1 MVSFICISCLFTQFF
16 SSTLQVGSVEASLQ
30 VTPAATQLVGTIDSS
45 LSLICSSSSKPILCL
60 WKTPYGHVYT
70 LSKGVFAESGRLR
83 HKDDAEGDECGLEIV
98 GLEDQDNG
106 QWECEVGSLIG
117 DTFQT
122 ASANINLNV
131 KSKFAS
137 KCQLPSNCF
146 KVISK
151 KVKVGLVSRDKSA

>member
-1 MVSFICISCLFTQFF
+1 MYNILSLYQLFVYKFF
-16 SSTLQVGSVEASLQ
+16 TSSLQVGSVEASLQ

-98 GLEDQDNG
+98 GLEAQDNG

-131 KSKFAS
+131 KSKCQSVNFLLIAS
-137 KCQLPSNCF
+137 K
-146 KVISK
+146 
-151 KVKVGLVSRDKSA
+151 

>member
-1 MVSFICISCLFTQFF
+1 MLVQNSCGGQVKTATNKFFI
-16 SSTLQVGSVEASLQ
+16 SSLQVGSVEASLQ

-98 GLEDQDNG
+98 GLEAQDNG

-131 KSKFAS
+131 KSKCQSVNFLLIAS
-137 KCQLPSNCF
+137 K
-146 KVISK
+146 
-151 KVKVGLVSRDKSA
+151 

>member
-1 MVSFICISCLFTQFF
+1 MSITVCISFLHISCLFTQFF
-16 SSTLQVGSVEASLQ
+16 ISSLQVGSVEASLQ

-98 GLEDQDNG
+98 GLEAQDNG

-131 KSKFAS
+131 KSKCQSVNFLLIAS
-137 KCQLPSNCF
+137 K
-146 KVISK
+146 
-151 KVKVGLVSRDKSA
+151 

>member
-1 MVSFICISCLFTQFF
+1 MITQFF
-16 SSTLQVGSVEASLQ
+16 TSSLQVGSVEASLQ

-98 GLEDQDNG
+98 GLEAQDNG

-131 KSKFAS
+131 KSKYQSVNFLLIAS
-137 KCQLPSNCF
+137 K
-146 KVISK
+146 
-151 KVKVGLVSRDKSA
+151 

>member
-1 MVSFICISCLFTQFF
+1 M
-16 SSTLQVGSVEASLQ
+16 GS
-30 VTPAATQLVGTIDSS
+30 IDST

-83 HKDDAEGDECGLEIV
+83 HKDDALDDECGLEIV
-98 GLEDQDNG
+98 GLEDQDSG

-122 ASANINLNV
+122 ASANINLDV
-131 KSKFAS
+131 KSNRDFYDT
-137 KCQLPSNCF
+137 
-146 KVISK
+146 
-151 KVKVGLVSRDKSA
+151 VGQKIKNS

>member
-1 MVSFICISCLFTQFF
+1 M
-16 SSTLQVGSVEASLQ
+16 GS
-30 VTPAATQLVGTIDSS
+30 IDST

-83 HKDDAEGDECGLEIV
+83 HKDDALDDECGLEIV
-98 GLEDQDNG
+98 GLEDQDSG

-122 ASANINLNV
+122 ASANINLDV
-131 KSKFAS
+131 KSK
-137 KCQLPSNCF
+137 KIL
-146 KVISK
+146 IRDLL
-151 KVKVGLVSRDKSA
+151 LVLYIDITVVVVYSTSQYI

>member
-1 MVSFICISCLFTQFF
+1 MVSFMCISCLFTKFF
-16 SSTLQVGSVEASLQ
+16 TSSLQVGSVEASLQ

-98 GLEDQDNG
+98 GLEAQDNG

-131 KSKFAS
+131 KSK
-137 KCQLPSNCF
+137 CQLPSNCF
-146 KVISK
+146 KVRSK
-151 KVKVGLVSRDKSA
+151 KVKVGLDDVKD

>member
-1 MVSFICISCLFTQFF
+1 MTPTWILALSL
-16 SSTLQVGSVEASLQ
+16 LLLWVGSVEASLQ

-45 LSLICSSSSKPILCL
+45 ISLICSSSSKPILCL

-83 HKDDAEGDECGLEIV
+83 HKDDASEDECGLEIV
-98 GLEDQDNG
+98 GLEAQDNG

-131 KSKFAS
+131 KSQK
-137 KCQLPSNCF
+137 KSNF
-146 KVISK
+146 P
-151 KVKVGLVSRDKSA
+151 